1 MVGLYR
7 YPDLLSVK
15 VPEPRKPLPYDRD
28 ALIAKCDGD
37 AALLHQIIGL
47 FLGDFETQLATLQ
60 SALRNADI
68 DRLYSITHSIKGSV
82 SHFSAARAVAAAQ
95 GIEACCRR
103 GDLPGA
109 APGVAELSDAMH
121 ELAAALRHDPAAA

>member
-1 MVGLYR
+1 MVGLHR
-7 YPDLLSVK
+7 YPDLLRVK
-15 VPEPRKPLPYDRD
+15 VPQPRKPLPYDRD

-37 AALLHQIIGL
+37 AVLLHQIIGL
-47 FLGDFETQLATLQ
+47 FLGDFEAQVATLQ
-60 SALRNADI
+60 SALQDADI
-68 DRLYSITHSIKGSV
+68 DRLYSVTHSIKGSV

-103 GDLPGA
+103 RDLQGA
-109 APGVAELSDAMH
+109 APGVAELSDAIR